1 MIYPTTNLTER
12 KPPYP
17 ICASVLHLLSVE
29 ILEMIA
35 SFSVLVQN
43 IVNICYFV
51 SHNKMIFDSLKKSC
65 IFVI

>member
-51 SHNKMIFDSLKKSC
+51 
-65 IFVI
+65 

>member
-12 KPPYP
+12 KTPYP

-29 ILEMIA
+29 ILEMIV

-51 SHNKMIFDSLKKSC
+51 LHNKMIFDSLKKSC